1 MKVGIVG
8 SGMIAKMALG
18 CIKVIENVEVTAL
31 YCREVDRERAAQ
43 MCAEYQVS
51 ALYLSRDDL

>member
-8 SGMIAKMALG
+8 SGMIAKMALE

-31 YCREVDRERAAQ
+31 Y
-43 MCAEYQVS
+43 
-51 ALYLSRDDL
+51 LSRDDL